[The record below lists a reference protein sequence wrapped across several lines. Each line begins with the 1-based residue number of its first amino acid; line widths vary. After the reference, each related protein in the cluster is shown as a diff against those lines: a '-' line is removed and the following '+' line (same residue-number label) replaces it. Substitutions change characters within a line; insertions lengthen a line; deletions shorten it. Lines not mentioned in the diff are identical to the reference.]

1 MGCVCI
7 TGCQLLGSMF
17 VFWGVFTPLT
27 SSMLLL
33 NAILIVY
40 PRFFFDIYLFLCCLT
55 IHVLIYYLEH
65 VHFVLA
71 TTLIFQNTSAF
82 FLDDSPRTQTIP
94 PKWAPYFLALTPWHP
109 GFDPYCSILY
119 IYIPQKSL
127 HDCWLNSDIS
137 PLWMEKSLLK
147 YFPSMIVG

>member
-1 MGCVCI
+1 MIIYIHTCHLIRYIIWFVMGCVCI

-40 PRFFFDIYLFLCCLT
+40 PRFFWYISILMLLNYSCFDLLPGTCPFCIGDHT
-55 IHVLIYYLEH
+55 
-65 VHFVLA
+65 HFSKHLG
-71 TTLIFQNTSAF
+71 L

-119 IYIPQKSL
+119 IYPSK
-127 HDCWLNSDIS
+127 IS
-137 PLWMEKSLLK
+137 PWLLVK
-147 YFPSMIVG
+147 